1 MWENLKKLVFVQE
14 EQTSSAPTVPTPVV
28 SNTPSLSYQDNNAV
42 SPEIQEHFMNKM
54 DKANLPGPDYY
65 EFKKAINNSIS
76 TMPENILFQSTF
88 TTLNT
93 LGMTKDVLV
102 KSIDEYNKVLDADK
116 VEFDKVIA
124 SNIAT
129 EVTSKEEQYKK
140 NIEEINALQQKVLE
154 LNQANGKIQNDIMQ
168 SQNTINKNIS
178 GYTQGYNAMKQTLE
192 TDKTKINSYIQ

>member
-14 EQTSSAPTVPTPVV
+14 EQTSPAPTVPTPVV

-93 LGMTKDVLV
+93 LGMTKDVLL
-102 KSIDEYNKVLDADK
+102 KSIDEYNKVLDVDK

-140 NIEEINALQQKVLE
+140 NIEEINSLQQKVLE
-154 LNQANGKIQNDIMQ
+154 LNQTNGKIQNDIMQ
-168 SQNTINKNIS
+168 AQNTINKNIS